1 MNIKANKM
9 RVIQLSGTTFCVAC
23 MLAAYGVLCG
33 VSHILHQDVFKNY
46 YLLISFI
53 TVEALLF
60 VTMIGLLFLPEF
72 LVSLIARMLTSHETE
87 LKSEKYKFPVYDLTP
102 TDEAEG
108 VECYTYML
116 NEALKREKIRNIA
129 IAGRYGAGKSSF
141 LNTFF
146 KSRKNEKALP
156 KEEKKLRK
164 KEKVLKISMAA
175 FLEKEGGQ
183 QMDEA

>member
-1 MNIKANKM
+1 MNIKANKV

-72 LVSLIARMLTSHETE
+72 PGLVD
-87 LKSEKYKFPVYDLTP
+87 F
-102 TDEAEG
+102 
-108 VECYTYML
+108 
-116 NEALKREKIRNIA
+116 
-129 IAGRYGAGKSSF
+129 GRADVRTRVHCRLAVFQCRPG
-141 LNTFF
+141 
-146 KSRKNEKALP
+146 R
-156 KEEKKLRK
+156 
-164 KEKVLKISMAA
+164 VL
-175 FLEKEGGQ
+175 
-183 QMDEA
+183 